1 MKKFSLAAI
10 ARSELREAVN
20 ASNGRAART
29 VFGGHEHVM
38 RQTVMALALA
48 QGTELQEHENPGEAT
63 ILVISGRIRVSSG
76 GEQWEG
82 RSQDLL
88 ILPRGRIQVTAL
100 EESSILLSVA
110 KSGR

>member
-10 ARSELREAVN
+10 ARTELREAVN

-38 RQTVMALALA
+38 RQTVMALAR
-48 QGTELQEHENPGEAT
+48 GTELQEHENPGEAT
-63 ILVISGRIRVSSG
+63 ILVISGRIRISSG

-88 ILPRGRIQVTAL
+88 VLPNGRIQVTAL

-110 KSGR
+110 KNAR

>member
-38 RQTVMALALA
+38 RQTVMALA

>member
-38 RQTVMALALA
+38 RQTVMALA

-88 ILPRGRIQVTAL
+88 ILPSGRIQVTAL
-100 EESSILLSVA
+100 EESSILLNVA